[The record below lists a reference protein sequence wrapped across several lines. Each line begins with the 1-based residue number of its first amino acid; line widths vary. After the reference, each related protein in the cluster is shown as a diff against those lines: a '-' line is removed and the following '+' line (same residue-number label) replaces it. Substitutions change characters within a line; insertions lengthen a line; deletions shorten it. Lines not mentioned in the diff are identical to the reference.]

1 MVRKIILI
9 FTYFIDRCESMAKYV
24 ESLVGRVGRMVTLPQ
39 WRREMAEFLAEEE
52 ERTRVEL
59 SQSSKEVW
67 RTWLVWDL
75 NRIDLEVEDTLH
87 HAVAITD
94 RLLQQESSQY

>member
-94 RLLQQESSQY
+94 RLL